1 VWFILK
7 IYCIFD
13 KKSLHLQA
21 KHTQALPGK
30 SNTIRN
36 EKIEDL
42 IQIFMQELLALPNC
56 LENKRKWMVLKLS
69 CVLPE
74 TNFYELLRTRNA
86 QREIKFLG

>member
-1 VWFILK
+1 MWFVIK
-7 IYCIFD
+7 MYCIFD
-13 KKSLHLQA
+13 KKSPYLQA
-21 KHTQALPGK
+21 KNTQALPGQ
-30 SNTIRN
+30 SNTFRN

-74 TNFYELLRTRNA
+74 TNFYELHRTRNA